1 MTENGDEIGLLV
13 NVRETNNTPPVLQI
27 GFNIDG
33 TEPDNVTYTLG
44 GRLTFLDVAGFGSEW
59 RTDFA
64 IGNTYEISSELY
76 KKISQSSKW
85 FVAPRVHA
93 STAGQWIYSY
103 DNPQADYRIGRA
115 GGGVDLGYAI
125 DRFSEVR
132 AGYEI
137 GYLDA
142 TLKLGT
148 PAVLIREGR
157 SGRYAVS
164 FYHRS
169 LRRADRSIDRLF
181 RADGF
186 PLA

>member
-1 MTENGDEIGLLV
+1 M
-13 NVRETNNTPPVLQI
+13 
-27 GFNIDG
+27 
-33 TEPDNVTYTLG
+33 
-44 GRLTFLDVAGFGSEW
+44 TFLDVAGFGSEW

-64 IGNTYEISSELY
+64 IGNTYGISSELY
-76 KKISQSSKW
+76 KRFSQSSKW

-93 STAGQWIYSY
+93 SNSGQWIYSY

-142 TLKLGT
+142 RLKLGT
-148 PAVLIREGR
+148 PAVL
-157 SGRYAVS
+157 
-164 FYHRS
+164 
-169 LRRADRSIDRLF
+169 LR
-181 RADGF
+181 
-186 PLA
+186 